1 MRTVIQI
8 ILSIAIVILGY
19 LVYES
24 IMTPIRFN
32 KARSERE
39 RATINRMLHI
49 REAEKAYKDVKIN
62 YTDNFDT
69 LLHFLRNDSFT
80 IVRAIG
86 EIPEELIDET
96 KDLSKAREIA
106 LKRGLIKRE
115 FTKISVLDSLFGKDF
130 PIDSLRY
137 VPYTDKV
144 EFFMEAGEYESSS
157 NLKIKVLEVSV
168 PYNLL
173 LAGLDDQLAVNY
185 AEQRRKITNYPG
197 LKFGSLTEGT
207 LTGNWE

>member
-1 MRTVIQI
+1 MRTIIQI
-8 ILSIAIVILGY
+8 ILAIAIIILGF

-32 KARSERE
+32 KERASRE

-49 REAEKAYKDVKIN
+49 REAQKAYKDVKIN
-62 YTDNFDT
+62 YTADFDT

-96 KDLSKAREIA
+96 RDLRKAREIA
-106 LKRGLIKRE
+106 LKKGIIKRE
-115 FTKISVLDSLFGKDF
+115 FTKISVLDSLFGIQF

-137 VPYTDKV
+137 VPFTDKV
-144 EFFMEAGEYESSS
+144 EFNMEAGEYISSS
-157 NLKIKVLEVSV
+157 SLVIKVLEVYV
-168 PYNLL
+168 PYSILL
-173 LAGLDDQLAVNY
+173 KGLDEQLAVNY

>member
-8 ILSIAIVILGY
+8 TLSIAIVILGFF
-19 LVYES
+19 VYES

-32 KARSERE
+32 KLRAERE
-39 RATINRMLHI
+39 RATIDRMLDI

-62 YTDNFDT
+62 YTANFDT
-69 LLHFLRNDSFT
+69 LINFLRNDSFT
-80 IVRAIG
+80 IVKAIG
-86 EIPEELIDET
+86 EIPEDLIDET
-96 KDLSKAREIA
+96 KDLRKAREIA

-157 NLKIKVLEVSV
+157 NLIIKVLEVSV
-168 PYNLL
+168 PYSILL
-173 LAGLDDQLAVNY
+173 DGLDEQLAVNY
-185 AEQRRKITNYPG
+185 AEQRRKITSFPG

>member
-32 KARSERE
+32 KSRSERE

-96 KDLSKAREIA
+96 KDLRKAREIA

-157 NLKIKVLEVSV
+157 SLKIKVLEVSI

-173 LAGLDDQLAVNY
+173 LSGLDDQLAVNY
-185 AEQRRKITNYPG
+185 AEQRRKITNFPG